1 MLWVE
6 VPVPR
11 EKPIQP
17 APTINAVRLPGMA
30 QTDHPVAPSY
40 GPPVSSTARVVSVA
54 PAAEAEV
61 VAMLTEQTKFAG
73 EPEVRAM
80 AIQLLGAGYTV
91 RDVSKRMSIRAHTV
105 WGWAEEPAV
114 KTAIEKGRLLRK
126 QSLGQELED
135 AAEAALGTLIDL
147 MQDEGTTPKDRLKAA
162 EIILD
167 RCGLVELPTKQVAQ
181 VETAVRVDVDFDER
195 LARIVAASRPA

>member
-1 MLWVE
+1 MPRGDK
-6 VPVPR
+6 PV
-11 EKPIQP
+11 QP
-17 APTINAVRLPGMA
+17 GPSINASKLPSSA
-30 QTDHPVAPSY
+30 RTDQDVAPSF
-40 GPPVSSTARVVSVA
+40 GPAASSKARSVSVA
-54 PAAEAEV
+54 PAAESEV
-61 VAMLTEQTKFAG
+61 VAMLAE
-73 EPEVRAM
+73 

-91 RDVSKRMSIRAHTV
+91 RDVSRRLAVRAHTV

-114 KTAIEKGRLLRK
+114 KTAIEKGRMLRK